1 MSTAGGLSQQLG
13 QLLHILNDV
22 FLRLLW
28 LPGLLRLGWE
38 TGLRWR
44 KNGRRLLGQCSKQP
58 ILRGKP
64 KLGLNIVG
72 IVHKQQMVRSM
83 MFEAFHANSTFSQM
97 QTYTVKHLNINM
109 FVSQAKLLMETIS
122 FSDILSKLSVRRVS
136 VDGDV
141 NQIDS
146 LSLIFGSKT
155 IQVFP
160 KRRKL

>member
-1 MSTAGGLSQQLG
+1 
-13 QLLHILNDV
+13 
-22 FLRLLW
+22 
-28 LPGLLRLGWE
+28 
-38 TGLRWR
+38 
-44 KNGRRLLGQCSKQP
+44 
-58 ILRGKP
+58 
-64 KLGLNIVG
+64 
-72 IVHKQQMVRSM
+72 M

>member
-1 MSTAGGLSQQLG
+1 MADVICEQPLS
-13 QLLHILNDV
+13 
-22 FLRLLW
+22 
-28 LPGLLRLGWE
+28 
-38 TGLRWR
+38 
-44 KNGRRLLGQCSKQP
+44 
-58 ILRGKP
+58 
-64 KLGLNIVG
+64 
-72 IVHKQQMVRSM
+72 
-83 MFEAFHANSTFSQM
+83 
-97 QTYTVKHLNINM
+97 INM

>member
-1 MSTAGGLSQQLG
+1 MLTEGGGGVHEPLILADVICEQPLS
-13 QLLHILNDV
+13 
-22 FLRLLW
+22 
-28 LPGLLRLGWE
+28 
-38 TGLRWR
+38 
-44 KNGRRLLGQCSKQP
+44 
-58 ILRGKP
+58 
-64 KLGLNIVG
+64 
-72 IVHKQQMVRSM
+72 
-83 MFEAFHANSTFSQM
+83 
-97 QTYTVKHLNINM
+97 INM
-109 FVSQAKLLMETIS
+109 FVSQAKLLMEIS

>member
-1 MSTAGGLSQQLG
+1 
-13 QLLHILNDV
+13 
-22 FLRLLW
+22 
-28 LPGLLRLGWE
+28 
-38 TGLRWR
+38 
-44 KNGRRLLGQCSKQP
+44 
-58 ILRGKP
+58 
-64 KLGLNIVG
+64 
-72 IVHKQQMVRSM
+72 M

-109 FVSQAKLLMETIS
+109 FVSQAKLLMEIS